1 MPDRATTFP
10 NTQRLPRGRPPL
22 AAPRGGRGVVPVM
35 VHVAATVAVALA
47 TTAGCRTTL
56 QGNAAPATAEA
67 PRTPPRTIPL
77 DFVFVRHDEHDAVI
91 GEELWGLVDEQA
103 LDAGARRRLQANGL
117 RAGVVTA
124 RLPPHIAVR
133 FTPAPPA
140 AGETL
145 PTALPENPA
154 LVRHSL
160 RLLPG
165 RASDVL
171 AAAGIDELVLLQH
184 DDGTV
189 RGATYRDASTVVAI
203 RAYPAPD
210 GRVRLRLVPTVKHG
224 PMERSWVGE
233 EGMFRLEAGQRRE
246 KLESL
251 AIDTELPPGTMLVLG
266 CSGDPASTVGDAF
279 FRDQRGSGRRLLAVM
294 PTPTVPT
301 ADPMFAPAAGTAAD
315 EPAE

>member
-1 MPDRATTFP
+1 MPDRATTIPSIRRFP
-10 NTQRLPRGRPPL
+10 AGPP
-22 AAPRGGRGVVPVM
+22 P
-35 VHVAATVAVALA
+35 VALGGPVGLSGLVGLVLTIA
-47 TTAGCRTTL
+47 AVAGCRTAL
-56 QGNAAPATAEA
+56 QGGPAPSAAEP
-67 PRTPPRTIPL
+67 PRIAPRTIPL
-77 DFVFVRHDEHDAVI
+77 EFVFVRHDEHDAVI
-91 GEELWGLVDEQA
+91 GAELWGLVDEQA
-103 LDAGARRRLQANGL
+103 LDAGARERLQANGL

-133 FTPAPPA
+133 FTPEPPA

-165 RASDVL
+165 RSSDVL
-171 AAAGIDELVLLQH
+171 ATAGIDELVLLQH

-189 RGATYRDASTVVAI
+189 RGGTYRDASTVVAI

-266 CSGDPASTVGDAF
+266 CSGERASTVGDAF
-279 FRDQRGSGRRLLAVM
+279 FRDPRGSGRRLLAVM
-294 PTPTVPT
+294 PTPAVPPV
-301 ADPMFAPAAGTAAD
+301 DPMFAPAAAAAAD
-315 EPAE
+315 EPPSEP